1 MNKQKKVV
9 LIVFITIFSIS
20 TTIINR
26 GLKTRD
32 NVYVVSKSEKEET
45 KNIKYDE
52 QMDKDKIL
60 EKPANKNDIN
70 ENKSKEIRIFVSG
83 EVKNPGV
90 VTIENSKRL
99 IDAIDS
105 LGGFTEEA
113 DLNKINLAMTIE
125 DEMHYI
131 IPKIGEEINNNKNNN
146 ENATQN
152 NIKSQEENSKINI
165 NIANVSDLDKL
176 PGVGEATANK
186 ILNYREEK
194 GQFKSIEEIKN
205 VNGIG
210 DKKYEDIKE
219 MITIE

>member
-1 MNKQKKVV
+1 MNKQKKVAIV
-9 LIVFITIFSIS
+9 ILITVFSIS
-20 TTIINR
+20 ATIINR
-26 GLKTRD
+26 GLKVRD

-45 KNIKYDE
+45 KNLKYDE
-52 QMDKDKIL
+52 QMDEDKIL
-60 EKPANKNDIN
+60 EKTANKNDIN
-70 ENKSKEIRIFVSG
+70 ENKSKEIRIFISG

-99 IDAIDS
+99 IDAIDL

-131 IPKIGEEINNNKNNN
+131 IPKIGEEINNNN
-146 ENATQN
+146 ENVTQN
-152 NIKSQEENSKINI
+152 NTKSQEDNSKINI

-210 DKKYEDIKE
+210 DKKYEDIKD

>member
-9 LIVFITIFSIS
+9 LIVFITVFSIS

-26 GLKTRD
+26 GLKARD

-45 KNIKYDE
+45 KNIKNDE
-52 QMDKDKIL
+52 QMDKDRIL
-60 EKPANKNDIN
+60 EKTANKNDIN

-99 IDAIDS
+99 IDAIDL

-131 IPKIGEEINNNKNNN
+131 IPKIGEEINNNNNNN

-152 NIKSQEENSKINI
+152 NIKSQEGNSKINI

>member
-1 MNKQKKVV
+1 MNKQKKIA
-9 LIVFITIFSIS
+9 IVIFITVFSIS
-20 TTIINR
+20 ATIINR
-26 GLKTRD
+26 GLKVRD

-60 EKPANKNDIN
+60 EKTANKNDIN
-70 ENKSKEIRIFVSG
+70 ENKSKEIRIFISG

-99 IDAIDS
+99 IDAIDL

-131 IPKIGEEINNNKNNN
+131 IPKIGEEINNSN

-152 NIKSQEENSKINI
+152 NTKSQEDNSKINI

>member
-1 MNKQKKVV
+1 MNKQKKVAIV
-9 LIVFITIFSIS
+9 ILITVFSIS
-20 TTIINR
+20 ATVINR
-26 GLKTRD
+26 GLKVRD

-45 KNIKYDE
+45 KNLKYDE

-60 EKPANKNDIN
+60 EKTANKNDIN
-70 ENKSKEIRIFVSG
+70 ENKSKEIRIFISG

-99 IDAIDS
+99 IDAIDL

-131 IPKIGEEINNNKNNN
+131 IPKIGEEINNNN
-146 ENATQN
+146 ENVTQN
-152 NIKSQEENSKINI
+152 NTKSQEDNSKINI

-210 DKKYEDIKE
+210 DKKYEDIKD

>member
-1 MNKQKKVV
+1 MNKQKKVAIV
-9 LIVFITIFSIS
+9 ILITVFSIS
-20 TTIINR
+20 ATIINR
-26 GLKTRD
+26 GLKVRD

-45 KNIKYDE
+45 KNLKYDE

-60 EKPANKNDIN
+60 EKTANKNDIN
-70 ENKSKEIRIFVSG
+70 ENKSKEIRIFISG

-99 IDAIDS
+99 IDAIDL

-131 IPKIGEEINNNKNNN
+131 IPKIGEEINNNN
-146 ENATQN
+146 ENVTQN
-152 NIKSQEENSKINI
+152 NTKSQEDNSKINI

-205 VNGIG
+205 LNGIG
-210 DKKYEDIKE
+210 DKKYEDIKD

>member
-1 MNKQKKVV
+1 MNKQKKVAIV
-9 LIVFITIFSIS
+9 ILITVFSIS
-20 TTIINR
+20 ATIINR
-26 GLKTRD
+26 GLKVRD

-45 KNIKYDE
+45 KNLKYDE

-99 IDAIDS
+99 VDAIDL

-131 IPKIGEEINNNKNNN
+131 IPKIGEEINNNN
-146 ENATQN
+146 ENVTQN
-152 NIKSQEENSKINI
+152 NTKSQEDNSKINI

>member
-9 LIVFITIFSIS
+9 IVIFIAIFSIFA
-20 TTIINR
+20 TIINR
-26 GLKTRD
+26 GLKARD
-32 NVYVVSKSEKEET
+32 NIYVVSKSEKEET
-45 KNIKYDE
+45 KNIEYNE
-52 QMDKDKIL
+52 QMDKDKIS
-60 EKPANKNDIN
+60 EKTVNKNDIN

-99 IDAIDS
+99 IDAIDL

-131 IPKIGEEINNNKNNN
+131 IPKIGEEVNNNN
-146 ENATQN
+146 ENVTRN
-152 NIKSQEENSKINI
+152 NTKSQEDNSKINI

>member
-1 MNKQKKVV
+1 MNKQKKVA
-9 LIVFITIFSIS
+9 IVIFITVFSIS
-20 TTIINR
+20 ATIINR
-26 GLKTRD
+26 GLKVRD

-45 KNIKYDE
+45 KNLKYDE
-52 QMDKDKIL
+52 QIDKDKIL
-60 EKPANKNDIN
+60 EKTANKNDIN
-70 ENKSKEIRIFVSG
+70 ENKSKEIRIFISG

-99 IDAIDS
+99 IDAIDL

-131 IPKIGEEINNNKNNN
+131 IPKIGEEINNNN
-146 ENATQN
+146 ENVTQN
-152 NIKSQEENSKINI
+152 NTKSQEDNSKINI
-165 NIANVSDLDKL
+165 NMANVSDLDKL

>member
-1 MNKQKKVV
+1 MNKQKKVAIV
-9 LIVFITIFSIS
+9 ILITVFSIS
-20 TTIINR
+20 ATIINR
-26 GLKTRD
+26 GLKVRD

-45 KNIKYDE
+45 KNLKYDE

-60 EKPANKNDIN
+60 EKTANKNDIN
-70 ENKSKEIRIFVSG
+70 ENKSKKIRIFISG

-99 IDAIDS
+99 IDAIDL

-131 IPKIGEEINNNKNNN
+131 IPKIGEEINNNN
-146 ENATQN
+146 ENVTQN
-152 NIKSQEENSKINI
+152 NTKSQEDNSKINI

-210 DKKYEDIKE
+210 DKKYEDIKD

>member
-9 LIVFITIFSIS
+9 LIVFITVFSIS

-26 GLKTRD
+26 GLKARD
-32 NVYVVSKSEKEET
+32 NVYVVSKSDKEET
-45 KNIKYDE
+45 KNIKNDE

-60 EKPANKNDIN
+60 EKTANKNDIDK
-70 ENKSKEIRIFVSG
+70 NKSKEIRIFVSG

-99 IDAIDS
+99 IDAIDL

-131 IPKIGEEINNNKNNN
+131 IPKIGEEINNNN

-152 NIKSQEENSKINI
+152 NIKSQEGNSKINI

>member
-9 LIVFITIFSIS
+9 LIVFITVFSIS

-26 GLKTRD
+26 GLKARD

-45 KNIKYDE
+45 KNIKNDE
-52 QMDKDKIL
+52 QMDKDKTL
-60 EKPANKNDIN
+60 EKTANKNDIN

-99 IDAIDS
+99 IDAIDL

-131 IPKIGEEINNNKNNN
+131 IPKIGEEINNNNNN

-152 NIKSQEENSKINI
+152 NIKSQEGNSKINI

-176 PGVGEATANK
+176 PGIGEATANK

>member
-1 MNKQKKVV
+1 MNKQKKVAIV
-9 LIVFITIFSIS
+9 ILITVFSIS
-20 TTIINR
+20 ATIINR
-26 GLKTRD
+26 GLKVRD

-45 KNIKYDE
+45 KNLKYDE

-60 EKPANKNDIN
+60 EKTANKNDIN
-70 ENKSKEIRIFVSG
+70 ENKSKEIRIFISG

-99 IDAIDS
+99 IDAIDL

-131 IPKIGEEINNNKNNN
+131 IPKIGEEINNNN
-146 ENATQN
+146 ENVTQN
-152 NIKSQEENSKINI
+152 NTKSQEDNSKINI

-210 DKKYEDIKE
+210 DKKYEDIKD

>member
-9 LIVFITIFSIS
+9 LIVFITVFSIS

-26 GLKTRD
+26 GLKARD

-45 KNIKYDE
+45 KNIKNDE

-60 EKPANKNDIN
+60 EKTANKNDIN

-99 IDAIDS
+99 IDAIDL

-131 IPKIGEEINNNKNNN
+131 IPKIGEEINNNNN

-152 NIKSQEENSKINI
+152 NIKSQEGNSKINI

>member
-1 MNKQKKVV
+1 MNKQKKVAIV
-9 LIVFITIFSIS
+9 ILITVFSIS
-20 TTIINR
+20 ATVINR
-26 GLKTRD
+26 GLKVRD

-45 KNIKYDE
+45 KNLKYDE

-60 EKPANKNDIN
+60 EKTANKNDIN
-70 ENKSKEIRIFVSG
+70 ENKSKEIRIFISG

-99 IDAIDS
+99 IDAID
-105 LGGFTEEA
+105 LLEGFTEEA

-131 IPKIGEEINNNKNNN
+131 IPKIGEEINNNN
-146 ENATQN
+146 ENVTQN
-152 NIKSQEENSKINI
+152 NTKSQEDNSKINI

-210 DKKYEDIKE
+210 DKKYEDIKD